1 MRVRY
6 FAWVRERVGQAEEEI
21 DLPPGIMS
29 VADLIQYLAQK
40 DEGYAAAFSEPDG
53 DSRCYQPG
61 ARRTRHAVERG
72 ARDRVLSSHD
82 GRIEGGAYRMTRGV
96 EAT

>member
-29 VADLIQYLAQK
+29 VADLIQ
-40 DEGYAAAFSEPDG
+40 FW
-53 DSRCYQPG
+53 R
-61 ARRTRHAVERG
+61 RRTRAMPQRSPS
-72 ARDRVLSSHD
+72 RR
-82 GRIEGGAYRMTRGV
+82 
-96 EAT
+96 